1 MNQQTSFSSRRSPV
15 YSKRGI
21 VATSQPLATAA
32 GIEILSKGGNAA
44 DAAVACAAALN
55 VTEPTSTGIGGDM
68 FALYF
73 DAQTKQVTA
82 LNGSGRAPAALTLDR
97 LKKENLLAD
106 GLPPYHP
113 YTITIPG
120 ACAGWCDLIE
130 KHGSLSLTD
139 ILSPAIRLADEGFPV
154 APITSYF
161 WDRGAER
168 QLKSALNGGELTI
181 DGRAPNAGEIFYNK
195 GLAKTFRLIAEKK
208 AEGFYQGQIAE
219 AIVSVIK
226 EAGGCMSDEDLAEH
240 VSTLENPIS
249 VNYHGLKVYEC
260 PPNGQGITALIAL
273 NLLEGFDL
281 SSLDSLSPE
290 KMHLMIEAMRLAFAD
305 ASWYIADPAFSKIPM
320 SELLSKEYANERR
333 KLINLKRATI
343 DQKRGTP
350 VASSNTVYLSVVD
363 GFGNACS
370 FINSNYMGFGTGIV
384 PKGWGFTLQN
394 RGHNFSLE
402 ANHPNVLAPKKR
414 PYHTIIPAMVTR
426 LTAKN
431 AKNVKNQ
438 KNLSDL
444 SGLGGSN
451 NEFEESLYASYGV
464 MGGFMQP
471 QGHVQVLSALKDAN
485 LDPQSALD
493 LPRFCIDVDEA
504 GGKVAIEEGMPA
516 KTMDALKKM
525 GHPLYEVSGYN
536 RALFGR
542 GQVILRD
549 NETGVLCGGSDPRA
563 DGHAAS
569 L

>member
-1 MNQQTSFSSRRSPV
+1 MINTDFNSRRSPV

-44 DAAVACAAALN
+44 DAAVAAAAALN

-73 DAQTKQVTA
+73 DSKTKQVTA
-82 LNGSGRAPAALTLDR
+82 LNGSGRASSLLTLDM
-97 LKKENLLAD
+97 LKKENFLAD

-113 YTITIPG
+113 YTITVPG

-130 KHGSLSLTD
+130 KHGSLSLTE

-154 APITSYF
+154 APITAYF
-161 WDRGAER
+161 WRRGVER
-168 QLKSALNGGELTI
+168 QLSKSLNGHELTI
-181 DGRAPNAGEIFYNK
+181 DGRAPKAGEIFYNK
-195 GLAKTFRLIAEKK
+195 GLANTFRLIAEKK
-208 AEGFYQGQIAE
+208 AEGFYQGAIAE
-219 AIVSVIK
+219 AIINVIK
-226 EAGGCMSDEDLAEH
+226 EAGGVMSHADLAEH
-240 VSTLENPIS
+240 TSTWENPIS
-249 VNYHGLKVYEC
+249 VNYHGLNVYEC

-273 NLLEGFDL
+273 NILEGFDL
-281 SSLDSLSPE
+281 TSLDLLSPE

-305 ASWYIADPAFSKIPM
+305 ASWYVADPAFAKIPM
-320 SELLSKEYANERR
+320 TELLSKEYANERR

-394 RGHNFSLE
+394 RGHNFSLD
-402 ANHPNVLAPKKR
+402 ANHPNALAPKKR

-426 LTAKN
+426 LP
-431 AKNVKNQ
+431 
-438 KNLSDL
+438 SPD
-444 SGLGGSN
+444 SGRRVGDEG
-451 NEFEESLYASYGV
+451 ESLYASYGV

-471 QGHVQVLSALKDAN
+471 QGHVQVLSALKDGG

-493 LPRFCIDVDEA
+493 LPRFCIDVGEA
-504 GGKVAIEEGMPA
+504 GGKVAIEEGMPVETID
-516 KTMDALKKM
+516 KLKKM
-525 GHPLYEVSGYN
+525 GHPIYEVTGYE

-542 GQVILRD
+542 GQVITRD
-549 NETGVLCGGSDPRA
+549 NESGVLCGGSDPRA
-563 DGHAAS
+563 DGCAGS